1 MRAQILA
8 AAEAALN
15 AALGVDVGT
24 ANGFVRNDVQD
35 GPVVEVD
42 IPTEVV
48 NDESEML
55 ALGSS
60 VGVDATLTVS
70 VAYSAAQSRSAIEDV
85 LETAHKALKDSG
97 NLDGNVEGIS
107 YAGFDIAP
115 PDDDGDAAVATHT
128 YIVGYT
134 R

>member
-1 MRAQILA
+1 MRAAILA

-15 AALGVDVGT
+15 DALDTDVET

-35 GPVVEVD
+35 GPIVEVD

-70 VAYSAAQSRSAIEDV
+70 VAYSATQSRSAIEDV

-97 NLDGNVEGIS
+97 NLDGHVEDIS